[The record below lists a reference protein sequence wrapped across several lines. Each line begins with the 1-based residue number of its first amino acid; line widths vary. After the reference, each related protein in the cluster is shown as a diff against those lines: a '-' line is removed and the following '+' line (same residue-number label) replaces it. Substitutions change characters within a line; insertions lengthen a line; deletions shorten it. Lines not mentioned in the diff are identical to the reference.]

1 MKYWCGYFVDL
12 KQNSRVIRN
21 PITDEEFEKYCTV
34 FEYYTTRR
42 LHEDFFVFLVFQDRL
57 DRKKSQQMLLQLTV
71 DLINKGSLR
80 REFCINGIICSSA
93 IQFLS
98 TTGKKT
104 HKAKT
109 PNPVLL
115 NCTTEYLKKG
125 NVNAFFYNLDYK
137 CFSQMYPFL
146 KGRFS

>member
-1 MKYWCGYFVDL
+1 MASYAPVPFSFYL
-12 KQNSRVIRN
+12 QQ
-21 PITDEEFEKYCTV
+21 EK
-34 FEYYTTRR
+34 
-42 LHEDFFVFLVFQDRL
+42 
-57 DRKKSQQMLLQLTV
+57 K
-71 DLINKGSLR
+71 N
-80 REFCINGIICSSA
+80 
-93 IQFLS
+93 
-98 TTGKKT
+98 

-125 NVNAFFYNLDYK
+125 NVNAFFYNLDYQ